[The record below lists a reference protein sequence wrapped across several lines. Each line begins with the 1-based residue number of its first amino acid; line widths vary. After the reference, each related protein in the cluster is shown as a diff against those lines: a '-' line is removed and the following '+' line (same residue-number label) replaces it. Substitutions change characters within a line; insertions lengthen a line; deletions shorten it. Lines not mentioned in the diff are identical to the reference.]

1 MIAEAVDPAADVVE
15 TNSVNGKAELF
26 EDDEL
31 IVLHVREV
39 VEFVEACN
47 NIILLLLFSKV
58 VLGSTFKAMLP
69 L

>member
-1 MIAEAVDPAADVVE
+1 MTAEAVDPAADVVE

-47 NIILLLLFSKV
+47 NIILLLFSNV